1 LLVTKFYLVM
11 LAHYA
16 LLGKED
22 EAKLD
27 KNDVFTPSI
36 KRSKDALRNKV
47 HPTFARL
54 RVDVMSGK
62 LQPR

>member
-1 LLVTKFYLVM
+1 M